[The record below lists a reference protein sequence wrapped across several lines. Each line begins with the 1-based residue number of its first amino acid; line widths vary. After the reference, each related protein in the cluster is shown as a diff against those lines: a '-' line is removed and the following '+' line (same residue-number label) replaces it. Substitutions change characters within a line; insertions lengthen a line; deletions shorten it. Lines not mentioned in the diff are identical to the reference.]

1 MVAVALAY
9 RMRMPLP
16 CRRNANIMLGDRSWV
31 QACRPARCPARVA
44 GRPTRR
50 QTEGVELD
58 KSRPAFRRNPSPTC
72 FPRARKAQFG
82 FGLSGLAFD
91 LPSLPFPGFPW
102 SYSCF

>member
-16 CRRNANIMLGDRSWV
+16 CRRSANIMLGGRSWV

-50 QTEGVELD
+50 QTEASSWTNLGQHFAGIRPRLVSREPGKPNLD
-58 KSRPAFRRNPSPTC
+58 SVCQVSR
-72 FPRARKAQFG
+72 
-82 FGLSGLAFD
+82 L
-91 LPSLPFPGFPW
+91 
-102 SYSCF
+102 